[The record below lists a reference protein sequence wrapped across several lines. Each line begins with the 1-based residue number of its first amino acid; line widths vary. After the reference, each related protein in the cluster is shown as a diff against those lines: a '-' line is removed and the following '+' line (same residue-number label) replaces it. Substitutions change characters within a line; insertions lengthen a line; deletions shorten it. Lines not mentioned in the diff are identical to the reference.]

1 MQKNNKIKGKKV
13 KKFYPLTTLGVL
25 LVLLLLVSCGGK
37 QSQPEQAA
45 APVKKLEK
53 KYDTLLFSPFTATPE
68 IARDYPQAAAELQ
81 HSMMTALQM
90 GNSFRKVDTIAEGAA
105 AGEKTL
111 LVKANITDMRIVGGA
126 ARFWGGVMAG
136 SSGLAMDLQLIDG
149 ASDRVVRN
157 EKLSSW
163 NNPFG
168 AAWTGGST
176 DNSLVADMGKISAQF
191 IIDAMP
197 AQ

>member
-1 MQKNNKIKGKKV
+1 MQKNSKIKGKKMN
-13 KKFYPLTTLGVL
+13 KLYPVTTLGVL

-45 APVKKLEK
+45 APVKKLDM
-53 KYDTLLFSPFTATPE
+53 KYDTLLFSSFTATPE
-68 IARDYPQAAAELQ
+68 IAKDYPQAATELQ
-81 HSMMTALQM
+81 HSVMTALQM
-90 GNSFRKVDTIAEGAA
+90 ANSFKQVGTIAEGVPAS
-105 AGEKTL
+105 EKTL
-111 LVKANITDMRIVGGA
+111 LIKANITDMRIVGGA
-126 ARFWGGVMAG
+126 ARFWGGAMAG
-136 SSGLAMDLQLIDG
+136 SSGLEMDLQLIDG
-149 ASDRVVRN
+149 ASDRIIRN

-176 DNSLVADMGKISAQF
+176 DNSLVADMGKITAQY

>member
-1 MQKNNKIKGKKV
+1 MNQFHLV
-13 KKFYPLTTLGVL
+13 KALGVL

-45 APVKKLEK
+45 APVQKLEK
-53 KYDTLLFSPFTATPE
+53 NYETLLFAPFTTTPE

-90 GNSFRKVDTIAEGAA
+90 ENSFKKVDTIAEGVP
-105 AGEKTL
+105 AGENTL

-126 ARFWGGVMAG
+126 ARFWGGAMAG
-136 SSGLAMDLQLIDG
+136 SSGLEMDLQLIDG
-149 ASDRVVRN
+149 ASDRVIRN

-176 DNSLVADMGKISAQF
+176 DNSLVADMGKISARY